1 MTKSSK
7 FYYPYKPNPQSPLR
21 QSLARRPGLIIAG
34 RGVAAVLGERR
45 AGRAIGL
52 RRAGEIRPVRLLPGP
67 GLHNLLGRR
76 HVDGVMQPPMPA
88 RRHLRG
94 LRIAV
99 VDHPAALEP
108 ERRVDLAAAGSV
120 IAIAELVGPDRFAI
134 GPGPQL
140 GAERDAVPPG
150 EEAQQEG
157 LDHLDHVGF
166 RLRARFCHRAGT
178 MSSNRVSPGAGA
190 PVGASSEPRCDSS
203 ALPSRFQCRRQAAA
217 AKRHSDSSQTA
228 RSAGV
233 KLPFQRPAYDGRM
246 TNSLGSAAPCPSE
259 SASLLRYLPQCSLAL
274 SPLFTVTFPRFRG

>member
-1 MTKSSK
+1 MTKPSK
-7 FYYPYKPNPQSPLR
+7 FYYPYKPSPQSPLR

-52 RRAGEIRPVRLLPGP
+52 RRAGEIRPMRLLPGP
-67 GLHNLLGRR
+67 GLHTLLGRR

-99 VDHPAALEP
+99 VYHPAALEP
-108 ERRVDLAAAGSV
+108 ERRIDLAAAGSV

-140 GAERDAVPPG
+140 GPERGAVPPG

-166 RLRARFCHRAGT
+166 RLRARVLPSCRYDVQQPRFSRSGRAGQRLERAA
-178 MSSNRVSPGAGA
+178 MRFERFAIPIPVSPPSGGGQTAFRFLFPSPIFTAMQLGAF
-190 PVGASSEPRCDSS
+190 PRY
-203 ALPSRFQCRRQAAA
+203 SRSLSPDLGVD
-217 AKRHSDSSQTA
+217 SDSRTS
-228 RSAGV
+228 S
-233 KLPFQRPAYDGRM
+233 
-246 TNSLGSAAPCPSE
+246 
-259 SASLLRYLPQCSLAL
+259 
-274 SPLFTVTFPRFRG
+274 

>member
-1 MTKSSK
+1 MTKPSK

-21 QSLARRPGLIIAG
+21 QSLARRPGLILAG

-67 GLHNLLGRR
+67 DLHTLL
-76 HVDGVMQPPMPA
+76 A

-99 VDHPAALEP
+99 VDHPAALES
-108 ERRVDLAAAGSV
+108 ERRIDLAAAGSV

-140 GAERDAVPPG
+140 GPERGAVPPG

-157 LDHLDHVGF
+157 LDHLDHVGCGS
-166 RLRARFCHRAGT
+166 ARVLPSCRCDVQQPRF
-178 MSSNRVSPGAGA
+178 PGAGA
-190 PVGASSEPRCDSS
+190 PVGISSEPRCDSS
-203 ALPSRFQCRRQAAA
+203 ALPSRFRCRRQAAA
-217 AKRHSDSSQTA
+217 AKRHSDSLQTA

-233 KLPFQRPAYDGRM
+233 AVPF
-246 TNSLGSAAPCPSE
+246 SARHRTA
-259 SASLLRYLPQCSLAL
+259 
-274 SPLFTVTFPRFRG
+274 G

>member
-7 FYYPYKPNPQSPLR
+7 FYYPYKPSPQSPLR

-34 RGVAAVLGERR
+34 RGVAAVLGKRR

-76 HVDGVMQPPMPA
+76 HVDGVMQPAMPA

-140 GAERDAVPPG
+140 GPERGAVPPG

-166 RLRARFCHRAGT
+166 RLRVRVLPSCRCDVQQPRFSRSGRAASRFDT
-178 MSSNRVSPGAGA
+178 AAILILVSPPSGGGQTGFRFFTNR
-190 PVGASSEPRCDSS
+190 PVCRCHTT
-203 ALPSRFQCRRQAAA
+203 FRR
-217 AKRHSDSSQTA
+217 T
-228 RSAGV
+228 
-233 KLPFQRPAYDGRM
+233 AYDGRM